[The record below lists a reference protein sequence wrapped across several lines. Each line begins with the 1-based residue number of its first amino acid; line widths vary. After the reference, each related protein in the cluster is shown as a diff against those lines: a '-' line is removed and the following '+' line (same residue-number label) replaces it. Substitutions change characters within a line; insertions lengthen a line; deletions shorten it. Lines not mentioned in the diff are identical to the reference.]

1 MKWLILLALVACGK
15 HQEPA
20 ALDYHDSDGDQIQ
33 NYKESDFD
41 KYVANFES
49 LGEVK
54 GVIRFNTDKLNE
66 IRFTNQHDLDNNTM
80 ELMTANEKRIQTQDY
95 FSEWSR
101 VILQDKIVAP
111 SLKLSQYS
119 VQLEFVTGSDKPDEV
134 LLVKGNTSLKLGDW
148 AEVMK
153 PSISSE
159 DLTALSEGNA
169 KLVLVKKFKKLKF
182 FDETDQT
189 IKEKTY
195 RVFYNDSKTT
205 KIFYVSKELEFVS
218 FLEMM
223 KIKKYVPVTEDDY
236 FFNSHL
242 LNETNWYTRELVNGD
257 KIIAKT
263 SFDQLKT
270 KFEQNYTYQKKVIS
284 RVNGDVS
291 SVLEL
296 KNKPGA
302 KVYLRIRS
310 IQKTMRTFNE
320 SVSSRREGGG
330 GGREGN
336 AGSMMCHS
344 YRRNITNETLV
355 HFDFN
360 DVVTQMNHPEFFG
373 QEEIYPE
380 ISENG
385 LYFETKAELSNENV
399 KLNFNPLPASTY
411 VQSGEYRNN
420 CMPEARGQRTN
431 TEGKLSLEVE
441 SLVEKIQE

>member
-15 HQEPA
+15 NHEPA
-20 ALDYHDSDGDQIQ
+20 ALDYKDSDGDQIQ

-41 KYVANFES
+41 KYVANFDS

-66 IRFTNQHDLDNNTM
+66 IRFTNEHDLDSNTI
-80 ELMTANEKRIQTQDY
+80 ELMTANEKRMQAQDY

-101 VILQDKIVAP
+101 VILQDKVVAP
-111 SLKLSQYS
+111 SLKLSQYN
-119 VQLEFVTGSDKPDEV
+119 VQIEFVTGSDKPDEV
-134 LLVKGNTSLKLGDW
+134 LLVTGKTSLKLGDW
-148 AEVMK
+148 AEVMR
-153 PSISSE
+153 PTLSSE
-159 DLTALSEGNA
+159 DLTALSDGSA
-169 KLVLVKKFKKLKF
+169 KIVLVKKFKKLKF
-182 FDETDQT
+182 FDETELT

-195 RVFYNDSKTT
+195 RVFYNDSKET

-236 FFNSHL
+236 FFNSQL
-242 LNETNWYTRELVNGD
+242 LNETNWYTRELANGD
-257 KIIAKT
+257 KVIAKT
-263 SFDQLKT
+263 SFDKLKK
-270 KFEQNYTYQKKVIS
+270 KFEENYTYQKKVIS
-284 RVNGDVS
+284 RVNGDVA

-302 KVYLRIRS
+302 KIYLRIKS
-310 IQKTMRTFNE
+310 IQKTMRTFKE
-320 SVSSRREGGG
+320 SVSSHREGGG

-336 AGSMMCHS
+336 ASPMTCNS
-344 YRRNITNETLV
+344 FRRNITNEALV

-360 DVVTQMNHPEFFG
+360 DVVTQLNHPELFR
-373 QEEIYPE
+373 QDEISPE
-380 ISENG
+380 VSENG
-385 LYFETKAELSNENV
+385 LYFETKAELLNENI

-420 CMPEARGQRTN
+420 CNPDARGQRTN

-441 SLVEKIQE
+441 SFVEKIQ